1 MSLII
6 SFNTGHVATF
16 IIGCVYLFYGLYYE
30 KIQNSLLKWTRNI
43 FIIGNIIM
51 ISVITFIAVFGNKD
65 TATYK
70 EDAVIVLGT
79 GLNGE
84 TITLPLQYRLEK
96 TIEYYTKNPNVIIVL
111 SGGQGPDE
119 TITEALAM
127 ERFLLSKGVPE
138 NKMIKE
144 DRSTSTYE
152 NFIFSKK
159 LLDNYFKNDYKT
171 IFITND
177 FHIFRANEI
186 SKVAGMN
193 SNHMHA
199 KMEWYLVPIT
209 YTREFLA
216 IIKFLI
222 LKE

>member
-1 MSLII
+1 
-6 SFNTGHVATF
+6 
-16 IIGCVYLFYGLYYE
+16 
-30 KIQNSLLKWTRNI
+30 
-43 FIIGNIIM
+43 M